1 MTESGKTVGVLGAT
15 SFVGACLIP
24 LLIHANYKVIA
35 LSRGKQLAQQS
46 VQWLSLPQDNTKLE
60 SVPVASVP
68 FWIAVCPIV
77 VVPQYFELL
86 ERAGI
91 QRLVVLS
98 STSRFTKTES
108 SSPLEQE
115 FAASLA
121 HYEQLVEEWAKSRGV
136 QWVVL
141 RPTLIFGLGLDRNI
155 NEIARFIQRF
165 GFFPT
170 MGRAVG
176 MRQPIHA
183 RDVAKA
189 CVSAL
194 SSITCNRAY
203 NISGAET
210 LSYRSMVER
219 VFAFLGRKPLF
230 LPIPLFAFQIA
241 IGCMRVFPR
250 FAKWTPAMAQRMNQ
264 DLVFDHSDAIRDLGF
279 KPRRFLFDP
288 NDIVKK

>member
-1 MTESGKTVGVLGAT
+1 VGVLGAT

-24 LLIHANYKVIA
+24 LLIHAKYGVIA
-35 LSRGKQLAQQS
+35 LSRSKQAAQQS
-46 VQWLSLPQDNTKLE
+46 VQWISLPQDNSVLGSVSVD
-60 SVPVASVP
+60 SVPL
-68 FWIAVCPIV
+68 WIAVCPIV

-86 ERAGI
+86 ERSGVR
-91 QRLVVLS
+91 RLVVLS
-98 STSRFTKTES
+98 STSRFTKTGS

-115 FAASLA
+115 LAASLA
-121 HYEQLVEEWAKSRGV
+121 RSEQLVEQWAKNRGV
-136 QWVVL
+136 EWVVL
-141 RPTLIFGLGLDRNI
+141 RPTLIYGLGLDRNI

-194 SSITCNRAY
+194 ASTACDRAY

-219 VFAFLGRKPLF
+219 VFGFLGRKPLF

-264 DLVFDHSDAIRDLGF
+264 DLVFDHSDASRDLGF
-279 KPRRFLFDP
+279 KPRQFLFDP
-288 NDIVKK
+288 NDIVKR

>member
-1 MTESGKTVGVLGAT
+1 MIDSSKTVGVLGAT

-24 LLIHANYKVIA
+24 LLVHAKYGVIA
-35 LSRGKQLAQQS
+35 LSRSQQAPQQS
-46 VQWLSLPQDNTKLE
+46 VQWISLPQDNADLGVVSVV
-60 SVPVASVP
+60 SVPL
-68 FWIAVCPIV
+68 WIAVCPIV

-86 ERAGI
+86 ERAGVR
-91 QRLVVLS
+91 RLVVLS

-115 FAASLA
+115 LAAALA
-121 HYEQLVEEWAKSRGV
+121 RSEQLVEQWAKNRGV
-136 QWVVL
+136 EWVVL
-141 RPTLIFGLGLDRNI
+141 RPTLIYGLGLDRNI

-170 MGRAVG
+170 MGKAVG

-189 CVSAL
+189 CVAAL
-194 SSITCNRAY
+194 SSTACDRAY

-210 LSYRSMVER
+210 LSYRAMVER
-219 VFAFLGRKPLF
+219 VFGFMGRKPRF

-241 IGCMRVFPR
+241 IACLRPLPR

-264 DLVFDHSDAIRDLGF
+264 DLVFDHSDASRDLGF
-279 KPRRFLFDP
+279 KPRQFLFDP
-288 NDIVKK
+288 NDIVKR